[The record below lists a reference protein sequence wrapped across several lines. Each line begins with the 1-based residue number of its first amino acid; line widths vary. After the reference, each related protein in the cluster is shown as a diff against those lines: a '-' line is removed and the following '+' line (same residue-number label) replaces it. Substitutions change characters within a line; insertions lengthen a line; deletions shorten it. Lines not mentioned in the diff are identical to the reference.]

1 MSRIFPRQWYS
12 SLTTPISQWAQLI
25 DVYMSDEYK
34 DHWPDIVELAW
45 SDAPDAFEKLKKYAL
60 EG

>member
-1 MSRIFPRQWYS
+1 MSCVP
-12 SLTTPISQWAQLI
+12 QWAQLI

-34 DHWPDIVELAW
+34 QHWPAIVSLAQ
-45 SDAPDAFEKLKKYAL
+45 SESPEAFQKLRKYVL

>member
-1 MSRIFPRQWYS
+1 MQF
-12 SLTTPISQWAQLI
+12 TDHTVSQWAQLI

-34 DHWPDIVELAW
+34 HHWPAIVELAK
-45 SDAPDAFEKLKKYAL
+45 SDTADAFEKLKKYAL